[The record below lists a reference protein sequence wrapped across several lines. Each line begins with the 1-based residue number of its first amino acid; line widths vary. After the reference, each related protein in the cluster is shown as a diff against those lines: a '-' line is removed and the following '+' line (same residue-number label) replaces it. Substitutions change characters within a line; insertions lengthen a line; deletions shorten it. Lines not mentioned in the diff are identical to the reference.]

1 MQSNSF
7 AKSHQI
13 KLSSGNRFSFL
24 VTLKIK
30 AMEQTAVDEMRSRI
44 FRKLLKNFLPFPY
57 SSFQKAFGSDR
68 LLYDDKNKLNKNF
81 LKEVFSLH
89 YNQPDL
95 KVSYHII
102 ILSQINQCLMLMET
116 DTCEHCLILLK
127 SKS

>member
-1 MQSNSF
+1 MALFNPCMKKKMLLTIQNQIQAVCGACKVPKLFNLTNS
-7 AKSHQI
+7 I
-13 KLSSGNRFSFL
+13 
-24 VTLKIK
+24 VTLKID

-44 FRKLLKNFLPFPY
+44 FRKLLKYFLPFPC

-95 KVSYHII
+95 KVSYYY
-102 ILSQINQCLMLMET
+102 T
-116 DTCEHCLILLK
+116 T
-127 SKS
+127 

>member
-1 MQSNSF
+1 MPRSAQLTKFQLEIMTSELFNLTNS
-7 AKSHQI
+7 
-13 KLSSGNRFSFL
+13 L
-24 VTLKIK
+24 VSLKIK

-44 FRKLLKNFLPFPY
+44 FRKLLKYFLPFPC

-95 KVSYHII
+95 KVSYC
-102 ILSQINQCLMLMET
+102 QCLMFRLW
-116 DTCEHCLILLK
+116 
-127 SKS
+127 

>member
-1 MQSNSF
+1 MPRSAQLTKFQLEIMTSELFNLTNSIV
-7 AKSHQI
+7 S
-13 KLSSGNRFSFL
+13 
-24 VTLKIK
+24 LKIK

-44 FRKLLKNFLPFPY
+44 FRKLLKYFLPFPC

-95 KVSYHII
+95 KVSYYVI
-102 ILSQINQCLMLMET
+102 ILSQINQCLMFVEYY
-116 DTCEHCLILLK
+116 LIK
-127 SKS
+127 